1 MGDNKSNPYYMKS
14 DDENKDDSAI
24 QPTTTE
30 EQEGIITL
38 LLESSMQIGSSYR
51 LLWSTM
57 IWVRCICTLTRL
69 TWMILMV
76 MLGVLIQK
84 QRLVF
89 KWHIFDWF
97 CIIDWF
103 ITPSFNSI
111 HRSSWN
117 SLQWRTSPSTKL
129 HPRISVSF
137 LNPYQNVS
145 KPCCSEIRTRKV
157 WIISSGT
164 SKGYHVW

>member
-38 LLESSMQIGSSYR
+38 LLRYK
-51 LLWSTM
+51 STYARILDANRKFLQAAM
-57 IWVRCICTLTRL
+57 KYYDLSTLYLHTDK
-69 TWMILMV
+69 IDVDDLMV

-97 CIIDWF
+97 CIID
-103 ITPSFNSI
+103 
-111 HRSSWN
+111 
-117 SLQWRTSPSTKL
+117 
-129 HPRISVSF
+129 
-137 LNPYQNVS
+137 
-145 KPCCSEIRTRKV
+145 
-157 WIISSGT
+157 
-164 SKGYHVW
+164 